1 MVIVNFFNSLLVLN
15 YFNELD
21 DLNHAVIFPAL
32 HKRYRFF
39 IHKVVE
45 SYISLS
51 SFSIGEGWYRRT
63 IVCFNRSL
71 LKDNICTDI
80 REKSLTA
87 FAVKRCRMDMKDS
100 AKQFDQPFKNTKIS
114 LSQEDVKIERAR
126 PGRTR
131 RPDMQVYVPRARRSE
146 VYNSPSNNSQSESS
160 AKVKSKNTPR
170 RNKNVGPELLN
181 HSSITEKDEPNKN
194 TSNEHMPSSKKTV
207 IISNNSDKSSADA
220 VPDNSSVEQCEKSKD
235 ENMLSF
241 KKKNF
246 PESIIDEE
254 QNEILSPNSSG
265 LSCPKL
271 ENNLDLCNEKNTD
284 NFSEI
289 NDNSY
294 SEINQLSSTPS
305 KNNETTKTSCASV
318 NSDVSLPDTSIS
330 NISNISYKHNLS
342 TLTNMEST
350 SVLKSVEKIT
360 KAPDNKEEITCD
372 VTNISNISNISY
384 KHNLI
389 TLTNMKSTPVLKSGE
404 KITEV
409 PENEEEIT
417 YDVSKP
423 AAIER
428 GFSGKDCSAISDK
441 KHSSPASASLTPSEN
456 AHITPILDP
465 KKSSHQSCSSG
476 IEYPDIDASISSNP
490 NDSVIP
496 SNVSLNNKLGNVKL
510 KSSKINYLSFTP
522 PETDMSSEE
531 FQHVLELY
539 DFPPEIKTQDLI
551 ASLSQFKSEGFD
563 IKWVDDT
570 HALAVFPS
578 PLAAS
583 SALSM
588 KHALIKS
595 RPLSEAILKSK
606 QKARH
611 CSEFLLPYKLR
622 PKTSAAL
629 ARRMVTGALGLRV
642 NVPSA
647 KREEEQRQLKEAKE
661 KKKLIAKQKQD
672 IWEGN
677 I

>member
-1 MVIVNFFNSLLVLN
+1 
-15 YFNELD
+15 
-21 DLNHAVIFPAL
+21 
-32 HKRYRFF
+32 
-39 IHKVVE
+39 
-45 SYISLS
+45 
-51 SFSIGEGWYRRT
+51 
-63 IVCFNRSL
+63 
-71 LKDNICTDI
+71 
-80 REKSLTA
+80 
-87 FAVKRCRMDMKDS
+87 MDMKDS

>member
-1 MVIVNFFNSLLVLN
+1 
-15 YFNELD
+15 
-21 DLNHAVIFPAL
+21 
-32 HKRYRFF
+32 
-39 IHKVVE
+39 
-45 SYISLS
+45 
-51 SFSIGEGWYRRT
+51 
-63 IVCFNRSL
+63 
-71 LKDNICTDI
+71 
-80 REKSLTA
+80 
-87 FAVKRCRMDMKDS
+87 MDMKDS

-496 SNVSLNNKLGNVKL
+496 SNVSVINSENDAAGRLGI
-510 KSSKINYLSFTP
+510 SS
-522 PETDMSSEE
+522 
-531 FQHVLELY
+531 
-539 DFPPEIKTQDLI
+539 
-551 ASLSQFKSEGFD
+551 FD
-563 IKWVDDT
+563 
-570 HALAVFPS
+570 S
-578 PLAAS
+578 
-583 SALSM
+583 
-588 KHALIKS
+588 
-595 RPLSEAILKSK
+595 
-606 QKARH
+606 
-611 CSEFLLPYKLR
+611 
-622 PKTSAAL
+622 
-629 ARRMVTGALGLRV
+629 
-642 NVPSA
+642 
-647 KREEEQRQLKEAKE
+647 
-661 KKKLIAKQKQD
+661 
-672 IWEGN
+672 
-677 I
+677 

>member
-578 PLAAS
+578 PLAANHYFCS
-583 SALSM
+583 TALM
-588 KHALIKS
+588 N
-595 RPLSEAILKSK
+595 AIYIL
-606 QKARH
+606 
-611 CSEFLLPYKLR
+611 EFLLPYKLR